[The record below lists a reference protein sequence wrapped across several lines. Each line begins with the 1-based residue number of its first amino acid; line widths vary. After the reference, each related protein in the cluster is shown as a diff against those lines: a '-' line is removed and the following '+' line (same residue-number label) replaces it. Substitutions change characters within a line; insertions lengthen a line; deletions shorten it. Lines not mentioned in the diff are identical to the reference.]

1 MGIRD
6 TMQPAFGKLF
16 DTVFAEA
23 VSEFTGTY
31 LGTGIYD
38 PVTEEDTAQQITYT
52 GRGVQ
57 TKFKA
62 EQIDNVLILATDTLL
77 IALCNEVSDIPAAG
91 HDIQIKDLVT
101 GQVKSYDLKSVT
113 TDPARVHYQLQLR
126 AV

>member
-6 TMQPAFGKLF
+6 TMQPAFAKLF
-16 DTVFAEA
+16 DTVFAET
-23 VSEFTGTY
+23 VSSFTGMY
-31 LGTGIYD
+31 RGAGVYD
-38 PVTEEDTAQQITYT
+38 PVKEENTAQEITYT
-52 GRGVQ
+52 GRGVS

-101 GQVKSYDLKSVT
+101 GQMKSYDLKSVV

>member
-16 DTVFAEA
+16 NTAFAETVA
-23 VSEFTGTY
+23 SFTGSY
-31 LGTGIYD
+31 LGPGVYD
-38 PVTEEDTAQQITYT
+38 PVTEENTAQKMTYT
-52 GRGVQ
+52 GRGVS

-77 IALCNEVSDIPAAG
+77 IALCNEVGDIPAAG

-101 GQVKSYDLKSVT
+101 GQVRSYDLKSVT